1 MYTVSKKT
9 GNLMF
14 QHNFGK
20 YEPIYKIISQ

>member
-1 MYTVSKKT
+1 
-9 GNLMF
+9 MF